1 MKRLVTKGIPKGDF
15 IQEFGP
21 SGIVRRGEG
30 SIAFEMEL
38 STSFLENITCSSEK
52 EIQLAPRHFRGE
64 IYEATYGNFR
74 GESGGREVRNNGHDG
89 LGRILIPEFICIK
102 FMTIGVGFQ
111 RRPNFDSN
119 YFYNIPRSFPF
130 AKKGNFS
137 LDS

>member
-21 SGIVRRGEG
+21 SGIVRRGVG

-89 LGRILIPEFICIK
+89 LGGILILEFICIK
-102 FMTIGVGFQ
+102 FMTMVLIFKEDQ
-111 RRPNFDSN
+111 EDLDSN
-119 YFYNIPRSFPF
+119 YF
-130 AKKGNFS
+130 
-137 LDS
+137 